1 MDVLHS
7 LMHGFS
13 IFFTPY
19 NLWMAVVGCFFGTLV
34 GVLPGLGASATIALL
49 IPFTFGMNA
58 TAAMIMICSLYY
70 GSKYGGSITS
80 ILINIPG
87 ENASVVTTFDGYQ
100 MALQGRAGAALGIA
114 AIGSFIGGIL
124 GTFGLIFVAVPLAQ
138 FSLKFGP
145 AEYFS
150 LIIMGMLTIVFVGG
164 KSITKSLMSGVLGI
178 SLGVVGSDIVQ
189 GAPRF
194 VFGIP
199 ELMDGIDFVVVVM
212 GIFGL
217 GEVLVS
223 AEEYMKMDS
232 IKVPFAKLWPT
243 FRDLA
248 DSKWAILRGTAIG
261 FVIGALPGAGATIAS
276 FLSYGVEKSAS
287 KHPERFGKGAIEGV
301 AGPETANNAACSG
314 AMAPLLALGIP
325 GSGATAVMLGALML
339 YGLKPGPMLFTTSPD
354 FVWALIASMFV
365 GNVILLIMN
374 LPMVPLF
381 ALSLRI
387 SYSLLYPIII
397 VICMI
402 GVYSLNS
409 SMFDIWMMWVF
420 GIIGYF
426 MKKYDISGAPLII
439 GLVLG
444 PILEQSLYRAL
455 SLAHG
460 SMLVFVTRPISATL
474 LGIAVVMSIFVSLKT
489 IKTVRKQLS
498 DEEG

>member
-7 LMHGFS
+7 LMHGFTV
-13 IFFTPY
+13 FFTPY
-19 NLWMAVVGCFFGTLV
+19 NLWMAVVGCFFGTMV
-34 GVLPGLGASATIALL
+34 GILPGLGASATIALL

-58 TAAMIMICSLYY
+58 TAAMIMITSLYY

-100 MALQGRAGAALGIA
+100 MALQGRAGAALGIS

-164 KSITKSLMSGVLGI
+164 KSITKSLMSGVIGI
-178 SLGVVGSDIVQ
+178 SLGVVGTDIVQ

-217 GEVLVS
+217 GEVFIS

-232 IKVPFAKLWPT
+232 IKVPFNKLWPT
-243 FRDLA
+243 FKDLA

-276 FLSYGVEKSAS
+276 FLSYGVEKSSS

-374 LPMVPLF
+374 LPLVPLF

-387 SYSLLYPIII
+387 SYSLMYPIII

-409 SMFDIWMMWVF
+409 SIFDIWMMWVF

-460 SMLVFVTRPISATL
+460 SMWVFVTRPISATL

-489 IKTVRKQLS
+489 VKTMRKQLS
-498 DEEG
+498 DDEG

>member
-114 AIGSFIGGIL
+114 AIGSFVGGIL

-164 KSITKSLMSGVLGI
+164 KSITKSLMSGVIGI

-199 ELMDGIDFVVVVM
+199 ELMDGIDFIVVVM

-232 IKVPFAKLWPT
+232 IKVPYAKLWPT
-243 FRDLA
+243 FKDLT
-248 DSKWAILRGTAIG
+248 DSKWAMVRGTAIG

-287 KHPERFGKGAIEGV
+287 KQPERFGKGAIEGV

-409 SMFDIWMMWVF
+409 SIFDIWMMWVF

-489 IKTVRKQLS
+489 VKTIRKQLS
-498 DEEG
+498 EEV

>member
-7 LMHGFS
+7 LMHGFAV
-13 IFFTPY
+13 FFTPY

-49 IPFTFGMNA
+49 IPFTFGMSA
-58 TAAMIMICSLYY
+58 TPAMIMICSLYY

-164 KSITKSLMSGVLGI
+164 KSISKSLMSGVIGI
-178 SLGVVGSDIVQ
+178 SLGVVGADIVQ

-232 IKVPFAKLWPT
+232 IKIPFAKLWPT
-243 FRDLA
+243 LKDIT
-248 DSKWAILRGTAIG
+248 DSKWAILRGTVIG
-261 FVIGALPGAGATIAS
+261 FIIGALPGAGATIAS
-276 FLSYGVEKSAS
+276 FLSYGVEKSSS

-387 SYSLLYPIII
+387 SYSILYPIII

-402 GVYSLNS
+402 GVYSLNNS
-409 SMFDIWMMWVF
+409 IFDIWMMWVF

-460 SMLVFVTRPISATL
+460 SMMVFVTRPISATL

-489 IKTVRKQLS
+489 IKTMRKQLS
-498 DEEG
+498 DNEG

>member
-1 MDVLHS
+1 
-7 LMHGFS
+7 
-13 IFFTPY
+13 
-19 NLWMAVVGCFFGTLV
+19 
-34 GVLPGLGASATIALL
+34 
-49 IPFTFGMNA
+49 
-58 TAAMIMICSLYY
+58 
-70 GSKYGGSITS
+70 
-80 ILINIPG
+80 
-87 ENASVVTTFDGYQ
+87 
-100 MALQGRAGAALGIA
+100 
-114 AIGSFIGGIL
+114 
-124 GTFGLIFVAVPLAQ
+124 
-138 FSLKFGP
+138 
-145 AEYFS
+145 
-150 LIIMGMLTIVFVGG
+150 
-164 KSITKSLMSGVLGI
+164 
-178 SLGVVGSDIVQ
+178 
-189 GAPRF
+189 
-194 VFGIP
+194 
-199 ELMDGIDFVVVVM
+199 
-212 GIFGL
+212 
-217 GEVLVS
+217 
-223 AEEYMKMDS
+223 MDS

-261 FVIGALPGAGATIAS
+261 FVIGALPGAVATIAS
-276 FLSYGVEKSAS
+276 FLSYGVEKSSS

-387 SYSLLYPIII
+387 SYSLMYPIII

-409 SMFDIWMMWVF
+409 SIFDIWMMWVF

-489 IKTVRKQLS
+489 VKTIRKQLS
-498 DEEG
+498 EEV

>member
-1 MDVLHS
+1 MDIFTH

-13 IFFTPY
+13 IFFTLN

-70 GSKYGGSITS
+70 GSKFGGSITS

-100 MALQGRAGAALGIA
+100 LALQGRAGAALGVA

-124 GTFGLIFVAVPLAQ
+124 GTFGLIFVAVPLAE
-138 FSLKFGP
+138 FSLRFGP

-164 KSITKSLMSGVLGI
+164 KSITKSLMSGVIGI

-194 VFGIP
+194 VYGIP

-212 GIFGL
+212 GIFGI

-223 AEEYMKMDS
+223 AEEFMKMDS

-243 FRDLA
+243 WKDLT
-248 DSKWAILRGTAIG
+248 DSKWAMLRGTAIG

-276 FLSYGVEKSAS
+276 FMSYGVEKSAS

-381 ALSLRI
+381 ALTLRI

-409 SMFDIWMMWVF
+409 SIFDIWMMWIF

-474 LGIAVVMSIFVSLKT
+474 LAIALVMSIVVSLKAV
-489 IKTVRKQLS
+489 KTVRKQLS

>member
-114 AIGSFIGGIL
+114 AIGSFVGGIL

-164 KSITKSLMSGVLGI
+164 KSITKSLMSGVIGI

-232 IKVPFAKLWPT
+232 IKVPYAKLWPT
-243 FRDLA
+243 FKDLT
-248 DSKWAILRGTAIG
+248 DSKWAMVRGTAIG

-287 KHPERFGKGAIEGV
+287 KQPERFGKGAIEGV

-387 SYSLLYPIII
+387 SYSLLYPIIV

-409 SMFDIWMMWVF
+409 SIFDIWMMWVF

-489 IKTVRKQLS
+489 VKTIRKQLS
-498 DEEG
+498 EEV

>member
-58 TAAMIMICSLYY
+58 TPAMIMIASLYY

-164 KSITKSLMSGVLGI
+164 KSITKSLMSGVIGI

-212 GIFGL
+212 GIFGM

-223 AEEYMKMDS
+223 AEEFMKMDS

-276 FLSYGVEKSAS
+276 FLSYGVEKSSS

-387 SYSLLYPIII
+387 SYSLMYPIII

-409 SMFDIWMMWVF
+409 SIFDIWMMWVF

-460 SMLVFVTRPISATL
+460 SMWVFVTRPISATL

-489 IKTVRKQLS
+489 VKTIRKQLS
-498 DEEG
+498 EEG

>member
-114 AIGSFIGGIL
+114 AIGSFVGGIL

-164 KSITKSLMSGVLGI
+164 KSITKSLMSGVIGI

-243 FRDLA
+243 FKDLT
-248 DSKWAILRGTAIG
+248 DSKWAMVRGTAIG

-276 FLSYGVEKSAS
+276 FLSYGVEKSSS

-409 SMFDIWMMWVF
+409 SIFDIWMMWVF

-460 SMLVFVTRPISATL
+460 SMWVFVTRPISATL

-489 IKTVRKQLS
+489 VKSVRKQLS
-498 DEEG
+498 EEG

>member
-1 MDVLHS
+1 
-7 LMHGFS
+7 
-13 IFFTPY
+13 
-19 NLWMAVVGCFFGTLV
+19 
-34 GVLPGLGASATIALL
+34 
-49 IPFTFGMNA
+49 
-58 TAAMIMICSLYY
+58 
-70 GSKYGGSITS
+70 
-80 ILINIPG
+80 
-87 ENASVVTTFDGYQ
+87 
-100 MALQGRAGAALGIA
+100 
-114 AIGSFIGGIL
+114 
-124 GTFGLIFVAVPLAQ
+124 
-138 FSLKFGP
+138 
-145 AEYFS
+145 
-150 LIIMGMLTIVFVGG
+150 MLTIVFVGG
-164 KSITKSLMSGVLGI
+164 KSIPKSLMSGVIGI
-178 SLGVVGSDIVQ
+178 SLGVVGTDIVQ

-217 GEVLVS
+217 GEVLES

-232 IKVPFAKLWPT
+232 IKVPFNKLWPT
-243 FRDLA
+243 WQDFT

-276 FLSYGVEKSAS
+276 FMSYGVEKSAA
-287 KHPERFGKGAIEGV
+287 KNPERFGKGAIEGV

-374 LPMVPLF
+374 LPLVPLF

-387 SYSLLYPIII
+387 SYSILYPIII

-409 SMFDIWMMWVF
+409 SIFDIWMMWVF

-460 SMLVFVTRPISATL
+460 SILVFVTRPISATL
-474 LGIAVVMSIFVSLKT
+474 LAIAVVMSIFVSLKAV
-489 IKTVRKQLS
+489 KTMRKQLS
-498 DEEG
+498 DDEG

>member
-1 MDVLHS
+1 MDAVHS
-7 LMHGFS
+7 LMHGFA

-34 GVLPGLGASATIALL
+34 GILPGLGPAATIALL
-49 IPFTFGMNA
+49 VPFTFGMNA
-58 TAAMIMICSLYY
+58 TAAMIMITCLYY
-70 GSKYGGSITS
+70 GSKFGGSTTS

-100 MALQGRAGAALGIA
+100 MALQGRAGAALGIS
-114 AIGSFIGGIL
+114 AIGSFVGGIL
-124 GTFGLIFVAVPLAQ
+124 GTFGLIFVAVPLAD
-138 FSLKFGP
+138 FSLGFGP
-145 AEYFS
+145 AEYFI
-150 LIIMGMLTIVFVGG
+150 LIVMGMLTIVFLGG
-164 KSITKSLMSGVLGI
+164 KSITKSLMSGVIGI
-178 SLGVVGSDIVQ
+178 ALGVVGTDVVQ

-194 VFGIP
+194 VYNIP
-199 ELMDGIDFVVVVM
+199 ELMDGIDFIVVVM
-212 GIFGL
+212 GVFGI

-223 AEEYMKMDS
+223 AEEFMKMDS
-232 IKVPFAKLWPT
+232 IKVPFSKLWPT
-243 FRDLA
+243 MKDLA
-248 DSKWAILRGTAIG
+248 DSRWPMVRGTIIG

-276 FLSYGVEKSAS
+276 FLSYGIEKSAS
-287 KHPERFGKGAIEGV
+287 KDPDRFGKGAIEGV

-325 GSGATAVMLGALML
+325 ASGATAVMLGALML

-365 GNVILLIMN
+365 GNAILLIMN

-387 SYSLLYPIII
+387 PYSILYPIII

-402 GVYSLNS
+402 GVYSLNGR
-409 SMFDIWMMWVF
+409 MFDVWMMLGF
-420 GIIGYF
+420 GIAGYF
-426 MKKYDISGAPLII
+426 MKKYDISGAPLVI

-460 SMLVFVTRPISATL
+460 DMTIFVRRPVSATL
-474 LGIAVVMSIFVSLKT
+474 LGIAVVMSIFVSFKS
-489 IKTVRKQLS
+489 IKKVRSQLA
-498 DEEG
+498 EEDS

>member
-13 IFFTPY
+13 VFFTPY
-19 NLWMAVVGCFFGTLV
+19 NLWMAVVGCFFGTMV

-58 TAAMIMICSLYY
+58 TPAMIMIASLYY

-114 AIGSFIGGIL
+114 AIGSFIGGVL

-178 SLGVVGSDIVQ
+178 SLGVVGADIVQ

-199 ELMDGIDFVVVVM
+199 ELMDGIDFIVVVM

-232 IKVPFAKLWPT
+232 IKVPFTKLWPT
-243 FRDLA
+243 WKDIV
-248 DSKWAILRGTAIG
+248 DSRWAILRGTAIG

-276 FLSYGVEKSAS
+276 FMSYGIEKSSS

-301 AGPETANNAACSG
+301 AGPESANNAACSG

-460 SMLVFVTRPISATL
+460 SILVFVTRPISATL
-474 LGIAVVMSIFVSLKT
+474 LAIAVVMSIVVSLKT

>member
-164 KSITKSLMSGVLGI
+164 KSITKSLMSGVIGI

-409 SMFDIWMMWVF
+409 SIFDIWMMWVF

-489 IKTVRKQLS
+489 IKTARKQLS
-498 DEEG
+498 EEV